1 MRNLAI
7 IVMMM
12 FLVGGVACAATITF
26 NDGRTV
32 RGDIVK
38 QDSKSLQI
46 NLDGVTMTYY
56 ADEIKDVDGKP
67 FAADQTSPA
76 ANSAASAPVAAAP
89 EAAAAPVAQAQPA
102 TQPEAVVPPPAA
114 PAPAEAVASAP
125 VVQAQPTA
133 PAPAAPAEAVAPA
146 PVASQAAPVVAS
158 DIIAPEKK
166 DLILR
171 FMDVFGTRQALAG
184 NFEAMLTQIAKDK
197 PDEAQTIRQ
206 RVKVDEIIERLLP
219 IYDRNFTSEDL
230 KSFISFY
237 ASVEGQKLIKT
248 IPQLMKES
256 VAESV
261 KYMQEKFPEANKAQ
275 Q

>member
-32 RGDIVK
+32 QGDIIK

-256 VAESV
+256 VVESV